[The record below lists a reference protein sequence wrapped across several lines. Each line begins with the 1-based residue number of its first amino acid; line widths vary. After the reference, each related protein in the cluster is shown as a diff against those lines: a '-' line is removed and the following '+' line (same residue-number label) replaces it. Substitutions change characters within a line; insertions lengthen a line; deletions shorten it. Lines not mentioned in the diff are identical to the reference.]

1 MDTAAAIKP
10 AEILLVDDDEYFL
23 HLTRFAFHKAD
34 LVANLHHVNDGK
46 KCLAYLRRQ
55 PPYAAAAV
63 PDIVLLDI
71 EMPVMDGR
79 EVLAEIVKDESLK
92 HLAVVVFTSRD
103 EREEVLNMYKLRCNS
118 YIFKPTDFDKFVDV
132 LHKLAEYWF
141 SVATRA
147 CTHSVEAANSRFGLR
162 PPVSQFRPGTRDYAD
177 MRNYSVRGLVEE

>member
-1 MDTAAAIKP
+1 MDTAAVIKP

-34 LVANLHHVNDGK
+34 VVANLHHVNDGK

-63 PDIVLLDI
+63 PDLVLLDI

-92 HLAVVVFTSRD
+92 HLAVVVFTSRA
-103 EREEVLNMYKLRCNS
+103 MYKLRCNS

-132 LHKLAEYWF
+132 LHKLADYWF
-141 SVATRA
+141 SVATLPSRA
-147 CTHSVEAANSRFGLR
+147 L
-162 PPVSQFRPGTRDYAD
+162 
-177 MRNYSVRGLVEE
+177 

>member
-34 LVANLHHVNDGK
+34 LVANLHHVDDGK

-162 PPVSQFRPGTRDYAD
+162 PPCVTVQARHARQ
-177 MRNYSVRGLVEE
+177 R